1 MDSDDVSVAHRI
13 ETQVN
18 FFIRNAEIDI
28 LGSNILMF
36 NDSARSSAMCKVM
49 GYPTLDKLI
58 KFNMLFHCCLAH
70 PTVMFRVSSLG
81 NKIVYNT
88 EDPDVRA
95 FEDYELW
102 LRLIHS
108 QNPPKFANIG
118 TVLLLHRKHGANT
131 SKAIP
136 IESEIPMK
144 VNILTNYYIQG
155 ELKELL

>member
-1 MDSDDVSVAHRI
+1 MEQARLAHSGKIVIFTLPENRGVPEALNTGMQIAFDMQADFIARMDSDDISVAQRI

-18 FFIRNAEIDI
+18 YFARNTEVDI
-28 LGSNILMF
+28 VGSNILIF
-36 NDSARSSAMCKVM
+36 NDQTRNASTCKVI

-70 PTVMFRVSSLG
+70 PTVMFRAATLA

-88 EDPDVRA
+88 EDPDVRS

-108 QNPPKFANIG
+108 
-118 TVLLLHRKHGANT
+118 
-131 SKAIP
+131 
-136 IESEIPMK
+136 
-144 VNILTNYYIQG
+144 
-155 ELKELL
+155 